1 MNNGDR
7 TIMESI
13 PLVDLAAQHHQIEGE
28 IRAGFDRVFL
38 ATSFIGGP
46 DVAAFENEYAEFCGT
61 SFCVGLANG
70 TDALELVY
78 RSLGIGVGHEVVLP
92 ANTFIATAE
101 AVSRTGAKVVLVD
114 CDEESMLIAPDQV
127 PAVLSTR
134 TRAVVGVDLYGQI
147 APFEA
152 LGSAVKGFDLALVE
166 DGAQSQGAKRNGI
179 TAGGFGAAA
188 ATSFYPGK
196 NLGAYGDGGAVLT
209 NDPEIARRIRSLGAH
224 GSTAKYLHPE
234 LGFNSRLDTLQAVV
248 LRAKLARL
256 AIWNDQRRTAA
267 GYYDRALAPL
277 VADGAVR
284 LTQRQ
289 PENEHVFHLYVIRVA
304 ERDQVLEELNANGVG
319 AGIHYPI
326 PVHLQGAYADLGYRV
341 GAFPVAEQAASQI
354 LSLPLFP
361 GITESQ
367 LARVVDMLSAAV
379 AR

>member
-1 MNNGDR
+1 MDNNDR
-7 TIMESI
+7 TNMESI
-13 PLVDLAAQHHQIEGE
+13 PLVDLGAQHLQIEGE
-28 IRAGFDRVFL
+28 VRAGFDRVFK
-38 ATSFIGGP
+38 ATSFIGGA
-46 DVAAFENEYAEFCGT
+46 DVGAFENEYAEFCGT

-70 TDALELVY
+70 TDALELAY
-78 RSLGIGVGHEVVLP
+78 RALGMGVGHEVVLP

-101 AVSRTGAKVVLVD
+101 AVSRTGARVVLTD
-114 CDEESMLIAPDQV
+114 CDPESMLIDPDQV
-127 PAVLSTR
+127 AVVLTTR
-134 TRAVVGVDLYGQI
+134 TRAIVGVDLYGQI
-147 APFEA
+147 APFDA
-152 LGSAVKGFDLALVE
+152 LATAGKGFDLALVE

-179 TAGGFGAAA
+179 SAGGFGAAA

-248 LRAKLARL
+248 LRAKLTRL
-256 AIWNDQRRTAA
+256 ANWNSQRRTAA
-267 GYYDRALAPL
+267 AYYDQALAPL
-277 VADGAVR
+277 AASGVVR
-284 LTQRQ
+284 LTQTQ
-289 PENEHVFHLYVIRVA
+289 PGNEHVFHLYVVRVA
-304 ERDQVLEELNANGVG
+304 ERDQVLKELNANGVG

-326 PVHLQGAYADLGYRV
+326 PVHLQGAYADLGYRA
-341 GAFPVAEQAASQI
+341 GAFPVAEQAASEI

-367 LARVVDMLSAAV
+367 LARVVEVLSLAV